1 MEERF
6 VYVLIFSMVIY
17 AIGIMA
23 SIRVVQ
29 VSIDE
34 YLGTSYGI
42 VPKKMVRILERNKEL
57 FVIFGSIMFPLYYCF
72 RFGFFIGKMTYGILT
87 DDNYEDRVASW
98 VV

>member
-6 VYVLIFSMVIY
+6 VYVLIFCIVIY
-17 AIGIMA
+17 VIGIIA
-23 SIRVVQ
+23 SIKVVNA
-29 VSIDE
+29 SIEE
-34 YLGTSYGI
+34 YIGKSHGI
-42 VPKKMVRILERNKEL
+42 VLKKMVRILERNKEL

-72 RFGFFIGKMTYGILT
+72 KFGFFVGKIVYDLLI